1 MPKYRI
7 LTIGP
12 IVVLPLLLIEP
23 AIAGRCAWA
32 TAVIAILW
40 ATEALPIAVTSLL
53 PLVLFPLLGVAPAER
68 MSRNY
73 FADKIVL
80 FFGGLVV
87 ACALKAVAL
96 HRRMALRVLLLFG
109 SRPPWLLLGFMSST
123 AFLSMWMSNT
133 ATAAMMMPIAEAV
146 ITQLEAA
153 PAGTNSRPQAV
164 SESERQRVAKDL
176 GKALVLGV
184 AYAANI
190 GGMATLTGTGP
201 NLVLAGQVR
210 EPACASAC
218 VQRLGVPSNHP
229 LTVPNSLHTSVH
241 NALSPSRGPFMARL
255 AGVWAATRDPRAHD
269 GVGAAL
275 VVLPARRSHPL

>member
-1 MPKYRI
+1 MPKYRV

-164 SESERQRVAKDL
+164 SESERQKVAKDL

-210 EPACASAC
+210 ERACASAS
-218 VQRLGVPSNHP
+218 VRMPRSALESS
-229 LTVPNSLHTSVH
+229 LTVPQ
-241 NALSPSRGPFMARL
+241 LSSHFSSQRSIPKLRGFRGL
-255 AGVWAATRDPRAHD
+255 AGWALGCHS
-269 GVGAAL
+269 GY
-275 VVLPARRSHPL
+275 SCS

>member
-1 MPKYRI
+1 
-7 LTIGP
+7 
-12 IVVLPLLLIEP
+12 
-23 AIAGRCAWA
+23 
-32 TAVIAILW
+32 
-40 ATEALPIAVTSLL
+40 
-53 PLVLFPLLGVAPAER
+53 
-68 MSRNY
+68 
-73 FADKIVL
+73 
-80 FFGGLVV
+80 
-87 ACALKAVAL
+87 
-96 HRRMALRVLLLFG
+96 
-109 SRPPWLLLGFMSST
+109 MSST

-201 NLVLAGQVR
+201 NLVLAGQVS

-218 VQRLGVPSNHP
+218 V
-229 LTVPNSLHTSVH
+229 
-241 NALSPSRGPFMARL
+241 
-255 AGVWAATRDPRAHD
+255 
-269 GVGAAL
+269 
-275 VVLPARRSHPL
+275 